1 MAQDFDSAATGARD
15 EGPYDRTVVNAALS
29 ACRHAV
35 VGKIAQYLDARRS
48 EQGAYGALYD
58 LLRDYPFR
66 VGKMLRPTM
75 CISAARAVG
84 GPGHSALTVASALEL
99 YHNAFLI
106 HDDIED
112 GSESRRGKETLH
124 RRVGV
129 ARAINAGDATNV
141 MSVGLLLENLS
152 IVGVAKALH
161 MLHEIE
167 LMARQSSEGQAMEL
181 DWVAANAGQLTDQD
195 YFAMCTKK
203 TCWYSFIT
211 PMRTGLIAGWPTGSD
226 EDLGDALER
235 ISQFGMVLGIAFQ
248 VQDDL
253 LNLRGEMESYGK
265 EIHGDLYEGKRT
277 LMLNHVL
284 RTSESAPRILEILA
298 APREQKSAQDIA
310 FVYAEMRRCGSIDH
324 GWDVA
329 RRYAERAGSMLESL
343 EFVVPRTPIAADED
357 WQCELADARFLRE
370 LVNFVI
376 YRNV

>member
-1 MAQDFDSAATGARD
+1 
-15 EGPYDRTVVNAALS
+15 
-29 ACRHAV
+29 
-35 VGKIAQYLDARRS
+35 
-48 EQGAYGALYD
+48 
-58 LLRDYPFR
+58 
-66 VGKMLRPTM
+66 MLRPTM

-84 GPGHSALTVASALEL
+84 GAGHAALTVAAALEL

-161 MLHEIE
+161 MLHEVE
-167 LMARQSSEGQAMEL
+167 LMARQSAEGQAMEL
-181 DWVAANAGQLTDQD
+181 DWVATNAGRLTDQD
-195 YFAMCTKK
+195 YFVMCTKK

-211 PMRTGLIAGWPTGSD
+211 PMRTGLIAGWPAGGD
-226 EDLGDALER
+226 ADLGDALER
-235 ISQFGMVLGIAFQ
+235 ITRFGMVLGIAFQ

-284 RTSESAPRILEILA
+284 RTSDAASRVLAILA
-298 APREQKSAQDIA
+298 MTREEKTAEHIA
-310 FVYAEMRRCGSIDH
+310 FLYDEMQRCGSIEH
-324 GWDVA
+324 GWSIA
-329 RRYAERAGSMLESL
+329 RTYAERAGAMLASL
-343 EFVVPRTPIAADED
+343 EFIAPRTPLAPDED
-357 WQCELADARFLRE
+357 WECEFADARFLRE
-370 LVNFVI
+370 LVNFVV
-376 YRNV
+376 YRSV